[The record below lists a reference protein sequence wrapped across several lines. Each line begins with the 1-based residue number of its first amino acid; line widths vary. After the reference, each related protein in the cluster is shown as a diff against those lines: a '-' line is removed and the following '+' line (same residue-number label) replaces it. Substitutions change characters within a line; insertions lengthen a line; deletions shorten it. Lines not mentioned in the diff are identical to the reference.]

1 MVNFNLSTTVLLP
14 ALIAVGATTTMVF
27 SANNGMF
34 DAITDIVEDPTI
46 TIMPGTADVP
56 LTREWTGIAALDRQ
70 FTVLLIFFWQLLDG
84 RHPAGSL
91 HAIHFFGQVGA
102 YWTLMQLEA
111 KREGNKRRVIA
122 YTTLIGLLYQN
133 ISVAITI
140 PLWSLLHLLTL
151 PKRTNSAALTASL
164 TLPASEARMLPWA
177 MALGYIVPSLAM
189 SLPSPALTTP
199 LVQQWLASA
208 WQVFPL
214 WIYLAQTVILRPFF
228 TSRTPTPSSPAA
240 AATSSY
246 HAASSTHLFALLF
259 AAIPHATTLTL
270 SLSTLAFPSLFSP
283 TTAAALHPAAVFLP
297 KLSPA
302 GTTGV
307 SLAEGTTRLMQW
319 DELVSSVAS
328 VVWAATL
335 YLRDT
340 RTKGGKRYGVV
351 GVVLRAVGWSVVGG
365 PAAAAV
371 GLVWAR
377 DEGVLGW
384 EGVGGKNL

>member
-1 MVNFNLSTTVLLP
+1 MVNFNFSTTVLLP
-14 ALIAVGATTTMVF
+14 ALLAAGATTTMVF

-34 DAITDIVEDPTI
+34 DAITDIIDDPTI
-46 TIMPGTADVP
+46 TTIPGTADVP
-56 LTREWTGIAALDRQ
+56 LTREWTGVAALDRQ
-70 FTVLLIFFWQLLDG
+70 FTVLLIFFWPLLDG
-84 RHPAGSL
+84 RHPAGTL
-91 HAIHFFGQVGA
+91 HAVHFFGQMGA

-111 KREGNKRRVIA
+111 KREGNKRRIIA

-140 PLWSLLHLLTL
+140 PLWCLLHLFTL
-151 PKRTNSAALTASL
+151 PTRTNSATLTASL

-177 MALGYIVPSLAM
+177 MTLGYVAPSLAM
-189 SLPSPALTTP
+189 ALPSPILTTP

-208 WQVFPL
+208 WQIFPV
-214 WIYLAQTVILRPFF
+214 WIYLARTVVLPPFF
-228 TSRTPTPSSPAA
+228 TSRASTPSSPAA
-240 AATSSY
+240 AAAASY
-246 HAASSTHLFALLF
+246 HAASTTHLFALLL
-259 AAIPHATTLTL
+259 AALPHATTLTL
-270 SLSTLAFPSLFSP
+270 SLSSLAFPSLFAP
-283 TTAAALHPAAVFLP
+283 ATAAALHPAAVFLP

-307 SLAEGTTRLMQW
+307 GLAEGVTRFMQW

-328 VVWAATL
+328 VVWAGTV

-340 RTKGGKRYGVV
+340 RTKGGKRFGVLGVV
-351 GVVLRAVGWSVVGG
+351 VRAVGWSVIGG

-384 EGVGGKNL
+384 EEVGGKNL